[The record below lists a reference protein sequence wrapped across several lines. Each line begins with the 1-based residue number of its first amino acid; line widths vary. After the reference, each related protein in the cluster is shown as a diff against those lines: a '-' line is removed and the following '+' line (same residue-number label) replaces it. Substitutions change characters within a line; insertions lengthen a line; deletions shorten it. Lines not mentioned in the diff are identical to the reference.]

1 MLCES
6 ILSAW
11 LAQAPLHYRCV
22 NDTSRLATAEA
33 NVKNIASLP
42 ATPGIMEGDLASE
55 GKAMRRLMF
64 FTGGVL
70 CGVMIG
76 AAVALLLAPA
86 SGDSMR
92 EDARRRFDGMMV
104 EAQLAA
110 DKRRRELETQ
120 LAEMTTPPT
129 ETAIKPA

>member
-1 MLCES
+1 
-6 ILSAW
+6 
-11 LAQAPLHYRCV
+11 
-22 NDTSRLATAEA
+22 
-33 NVKNIASLP
+33 
-42 ATPGIMEGDLASE
+42 
-55 GKAMRRLMF
+55 MRRLMF

-70 CGVMIG
+70 CGVVIG

-92 EDARRRFDGMMV
+92 DDARRRFDEMMV

-120 LAEMTTPPT
+120 LAEMTTPPP
-129 ETAIKPA
+129 ETAIRPA

>member
-1 MLCES
+1 
-6 ILSAW
+6 
-11 LAQAPLHYRCV
+11 
-22 NDTSRLATAEA
+22 
-33 NVKNIASLP
+33 
-42 ATPGIMEGDLASE
+42 MEPDLASE

-92 EDARRRFDGMMV
+92 EDARRRFDEMMV

-120 LAEMTTPPT
+120 LAEMTTPPP
-129 ETAIKPA
+129 ETAIKPV

>member
-1 MLCES
+1 
-6 ILSAW
+6 
-11 LAQAPLHYRCV
+11 
-22 NDTSRLATAEA
+22 
-33 NVKNIASLP
+33 
-42 ATPGIMEGDLASE
+42 
-55 GKAMRRLMF
+55 MRRLMF

-92 EDARRRFDGMMV
+92 EDARRRFDEMMV

-120 LAEMTTPPT
+120 LAEMTTPPS
-129 ETAIKPA
+129 ETAIKPV